1 MPCSVFSI
9 VIQTFRMQTFSFS
22 ALEITDDVMTFTV
35 TDDELDLSV
44 QQMVQLRKM
53 VDTNEKKNILEAQK
67 RQKQQ
72 YDARHKKEE
81 YKVIC

>member
-22 ALEITDDVMTFTV
+22 ALEITDDVMAFTV

-53 VDTNEKKNILEAQK
+53 VDTNVKKNILEAQK
-67 RQKQQ
+67 Q

>member
-1 MPCSVFSI
+1 
-9 VIQTFRMQTFSFS
+9 
-22 ALEITDDVMTFTV
+22 MTFTV
-35 TDDELDLSV
+35 TDDELELSV

-53 VDTNEKKNILEAQK
+53 VDTNVKKNILEAQK